1 MLSSA
6 SGVAYGEER
15 GLGPHRAP
23 GLPHRHGAEGAPPE
37 QERIRREV
45 GPGYRDHDLVFC
57 QPDGSWW
64 NPPAISLAFGRAVK
78 RAKAWPCGF
87 MI

>member
-1 MLSSA
+1 MHLDSRTVTA
-6 SGVAYGEER
+6 LKEHR
-15 GLGPHRAP
+15 G
-23 GLPHRHGAEGAPPE
+23 E